1 MSSMKEMAIREY
13 VSKIDF
19 KNDDWKLSQIKED
32 MRKFLGEEP
41 GIEVVYKKDVMVNEV
56 SGESKEFLDI
66 DICLTISTVLKLLD
80 QLGFLRLGMSTLP
93 IKCSASIFSCRI
105 FINNFPCDSV
115 IKEGI

>member
-41 GIEVVYKKDVMVNEV
+41 GIEVVYKKDVMINEI

-66 DICLTISTVLKLLD
+66 DKIQIIFTDTDDRFKKLEFT
-80 QLGFLRLGMSTLP
+80 LG
-93 IKCSASIFSCRI
+93 
-105 FINNFPCDSV
+105 V
-115 IKEGI
+115 